1 MLNGP
6 ARARI
11 NALQHTREGRMHGN
25 LSSIIVI
32 IVNEILLRPEANKNV
47 IKP

>member
-1 MLNGP
+1 MLSNIP
-6 ARARI
+6 E
-11 NALQHTREGRMHGN
+11 REEMHGN